1 MLVRFQRF
9 SYLLSGFVQVE
20 HKHKLLGII
29 VTNNRI
35 KRQQTTERINNK
47 QPNEFSTNN
56 RKYPKMFGGMKYKQ
70 YLCTHNIVLWQS
82 TNNE

>member
-35 KRQQTTERINNK
+35 KRQQTTERLNNK
-47 QPNEFSTNN
+47 RPNEFSINN
-56 RKYPKMFGGMKYKQ
+56 RKRPKMLGGMK
-70 YLCTHNIVLWQS
+70 
-82 TNNE
+82 